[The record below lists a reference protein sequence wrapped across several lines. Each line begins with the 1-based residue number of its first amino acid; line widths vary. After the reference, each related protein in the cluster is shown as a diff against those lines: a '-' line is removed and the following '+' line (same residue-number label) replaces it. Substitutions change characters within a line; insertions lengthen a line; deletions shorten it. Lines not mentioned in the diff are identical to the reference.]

1 MVGQIFLTGP
11 QLGDLNGIMAGEF
24 ERTPAG
30 IIRRNVGW
38 EFWNGPR
45 LGESEVFLVGKHE
58 REALGEMDGDVVW
71 WSKGGCLSV
80 KRKGP
85 GLGNVW
91 NGCEVGSLD
100 VQLLRGSKTKVV
112 R

>member
-1 MVGQIFLTGP
+1 MGLTSGRDWRFPGKFLTGP
-11 QLGDLNGIMAGEF
+11 RLGVRKRVWLGI
-24 ERTPAG
+24 
-30 IIRRNVGW
+30 NY
-38 EFWNGPR
+38 GPQ

-100 VQLLRGSKTKVV
+100 VQLLRGPKTKVV

>member
-1 MVGQIFLTGP
+1 MFGQKFLTGP
-11 QLGDLNGIMAGEF
+11 RPGDLDIILVEKF
-24 ERTPAG
+24 ERPPAG
-30 IIRRNVGW
+30 ISRRNFGW
-38 EFWNGPR
+38 KLWIGPR

-100 VQLLRGSKTKVV
+100 VQLLRGPKTKVV